1 MQLKK
6 ENPPNLQAEEIFN
19 IIEEILKIDFKK
31 VSPKTLKIND
41 KNILKKVKAVIDMIE
56 NTTNL
61 MEIKILSNLQVV
73 ENTIE
78 SE

>member
-1 MQLKK
+1 M
-6 ENPPNLQAEEIFN
+6 
-19 IIEEILKIDFKK
+19 KIDFKK